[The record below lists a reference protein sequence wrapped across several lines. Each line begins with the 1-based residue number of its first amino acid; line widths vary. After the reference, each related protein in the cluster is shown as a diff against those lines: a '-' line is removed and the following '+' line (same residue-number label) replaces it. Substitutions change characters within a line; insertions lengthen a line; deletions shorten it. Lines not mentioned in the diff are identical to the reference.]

1 MTPADFQFLAKFLKD
16 QSGLALAEDK
26 GYLLESRLVPVA
38 RAHGLKSV
46 DEIAAEVR
54 AGRNQRLMN
63 AVVEA
68 MTTNES
74 FFFRDIKPFDQFKT
88 FVLPQMLARRAS
100 TKQLR
105 IWSAACSTGQEP
117 YTLAMLLTEAA
128 AQLQGWRVEIIATDI
143 APGVLAKARA
153 GLYSQFEVQR
163 GLPVQMLLKHFSQ
176 KAEGWE
182 IAPQLR
188 AMINFREF
196 NLLSDMKALGTFDVV
211 FCRNVLIYFDQLTK
225 SDVLARIRAQMRE
238 DGILYLGGAETV
250 LGVSESFRPVQGQ
263 RGLYAT
269 MDPAASI
276 WDRAAEAVQAAVPTT
291 GAGTAMAA
299 APLAAGARPAARA

>member
-1 MTPADFQFLAKFLKD
+1 VTPADFHLLAKFLKE

-46 DEIAAEVR
+46 DDVAAEVR

-74 FFFRDIKPFDQFKT
+74 FFFRDIKPFEQFKGV
-88 FVLPQMLARRAS
+88 VLPQMLARRAAA
-100 TKQLR
+100 KQLR

-117 YTLAMLLTEAA
+117 YTLAMLLNEAA

-143 APGVLAKARA
+143 APGVLAKARS

-182 IAPQLR
+182 IAPQLK

-196 NLLSDMKALGTFDVV
+196 NLLAEMKGLGVFDVV
-211 FCRNVLIYFDQLTK
+211 FCRNVLIYFDQPTK
-225 SDVLARIRAQMRE
+225 ADVLARMRAQMRE
-238 DGILYLGGAETV
+238 DAILYLGGAETV
-250 LGVSESFRPVQGQ
+250 LGISDAFRPVQAQ
-263 RGLYAT
+263 RGLYST
-269 MDPAASI
+269 SD
-276 WDRAAEAVQAAVPTT
+276 
-291 GAGTAMAA
+291 GAA
-299 APLAAGARPAARA
+299 ACWDQPTPATASTGGFSTVAMTTARPAKA

>member
-1 MTPADFQFLAKFLKD
+1 MTPADFQFLARFLKE

-38 RAHGLKSV
+38 RANGLKSIEDV
-46 DEIAAEVR
+46 VAAVR
-54 AGRNQRLMN
+54 AGSNKRLMA

-74 FFFRDIKPFDQFKT
+74 FFFRDIKPFEQFKT
-88 FVLPQMLARRAS
+88 IVMPQLIARRAA
-100 TKQLR
+100 TKQIR

-128 AQLQGWRVEIIATDI
+128 AQLQGWRIEIIGTDI

-163 GLPVQMLLKHFSQ
+163 GLPVQMLIKHFSQ

-182 IAPQLR
+182 IASQLR
-188 AMINFREF
+188 AMVNFREF
-196 NLLSDMKALGTFDVV
+196 NLLSDMRALGTFDVV
-211 FCRNVLIYFDQLTK
+211 LCRNVLIYFDQPTK
-225 SDVLARIRAQMRE
+225 ADVLARIRSQMR
-238 DGILYLGGAETV
+238 DDAILYLGGAETV
-250 LGVSESFRPVQGQ
+250 LGVSDAFRPVNGQ

-269 MDPAASI
+269 NHADGALWDHPTPANQSAASPAI
-276 WDRAAEAVQAAVPTT
+276 MP
-291 GAGTAMAA
+291 
-299 APLAAGARPAARA
+299 RPAARA

>member
-1 MTPADFQFLAKFLKD
+1 VTPADFQCLAKFLKE
-16 QSGLALAEDK
+16 QSGLSLSEDK

-46 DEIAAEVR
+46 DEVAAEVR
-54 AGRNQRLMN
+54 AGRNPRLMS

-74 FFFRDIKPFDQFKT
+74 FFFRDIKPFEQFKQ
-88 FVLPQMLARRAS
+88 FVLPQMLARRGA
-100 TKQLR
+100 TRQLR

-143 APGVLAKARA
+143 AAGVLAKARA

-182 IAPQLR
+182 IAPQLKS
-188 AMINFREF
+188 MISFREF
-196 NLLSDMKALGTFDVV
+196 NLLTDMKGLGAFDIV
-211 FCRNVLIYFDQLTK
+211 FCRNVLIYFDQPTK
-225 SDVLARIRAQMRE
+225 ADVLARMRAQMKE

-250 LGVSESFRPVQGQ
+250 LGISDVFRPVQNQ
-263 RGLYAT
+263 RGLYSTTDAAAT
-269 MDPAASI
+269 FWDKLSPPPPPAPAAPGL
-276 WDRAAEAVQAAVPTT
+276 APV
-291 GAGTAMAA
+291 MAA
-299 APLAAGARPAARA
+299 ARPAANG

>member
-1 MTPADFQFLAKFLKD
+1 MTPTDFQLLAKFLKE

-26 GYLLESRLVPVA
+26 GYLIESRLVPVA

-46 DEIAAEVR
+46 DDIAAEVR
-54 AGRNQRLMN
+54 VGRNKRLMA

-74 FFFRDIKPFDQFKT
+74 FFFRDIKPFEQFKT
-88 FVLPQMLARRAS
+88 IVMPQLLARRAA

-117 YTLAMLLTEAA
+117 YTLAMLLTEASV
-128 AQLQGWRVEIIATDI
+128 QLQGWRIEIIGTDI

-163 GLPVQMLLKHFSQ
+163 GLPVQMLVKHFSQ

-196 NLLSDMKALGTFDVV
+196 NLLSDMKPLGTFDVV
-211 FCRNVLIYFDQLTK
+211 FCRNVLIYFDQPTK
-225 SDVLARIRAQMRE
+225 ADVLTRIRERMKD

-250 LGVSESFRPVQGQ
+250 LGVSDAFRPVNAQ

-269 MDPAASI
+269 TD
-276 WDRAAEAVQAAVPTT
+276 
-291 GAGTAMAA
+291 
-299 APLAAGARPAARA
+299 AAGAVWDGAPPIAARPAVQPQESPLPSATVMRPAARA

>member
-1 MTPADFQFLAKFLKD
+1 MTPADFHLLAKFLKD
-16 QSGLALAEDK
+16 QSGLSLAEDK

-38 RAHGLKSV
+38 RAHGLKSI
-46 DEIAAEVR
+46 DEVAAEVK

-74 FFFRDIKPFDQFKT
+74 FFFRDIKPFDQFKQ
-88 FVLPQMLARRAS
+88 FVLPQMLARRSA
-100 TKQLR
+100 TRQLR

-128 AQLQGWRVEIIATDI
+128 AQLQGWRIEIVATDI
-143 APGVLAKARA
+143 APGVLAKARS

-182 IAPQLR
+182 IAPQLK

-196 NLLSDMKALGTFDVV
+196 NLLSDMKAFGVFDVV
-211 FCRNVLIYFDQLTK
+211 FCRNVLIYFDQPTK
-225 SDVLARIRAQMRE
+225 SDVLARLRAQMRE

-250 LGVSESFRPVQGQ
+250 LGISDAFRPVQSQ

-269 MDPAASI
+269 TDAVAACWDQTSAPSAAPA
-276 WDRAAEAVQAAVPTT
+276 
-291 GAGTAMAA
+291 AA
-299 APLAAGARPAARA
+299 APVAPALAGRPARA

>member
-16 QSGLALAEDK
+16 RSGLALAEDK

-46 DEIAAEVR
+46 DDIAAEVR
-54 AGRNQRLMN
+54 AGRNQRLMA

-88 FVLPQMLARRAS
+88 IVMPRLLARRAA

-128 AQLQGWRVEIIATDI
+128 AQLQGWRIEIVATDI

-196 NLLSDMKALGTFDVV
+196 NLLTDMKPFGVFDVV
-211 FCRNVLIYFDQLTK
+211 FCRNVLIYFDQTTK
-225 SDVLARIRAQMRE
+225 ADVLARIRERMKE

-250 LGVSESFRPVQGQ
+250 LGVSESFRPVNGQ
-263 RGLYAT
+263 RGLYAVT
-269 MDPAASI
+269 DPAGAI
-276 WDRAAEAVQAAVPTT
+276 WDEPP
-291 GAGTAMAA
+291 AA
-299 APLAAGARPAARA
+299 APQSAQSAPSMPLRPVARA

>member
-1 MTPADFQFLAKFLKD
+1 MTPTDFQLLAKFLKE

-26 GYLLESRLVPVA
+26 GYLIESRLVPVA

-46 DEIAAEVR
+46 DDIAAEVR
-54 AGRNQRLMN
+54 SGRNQRLLA

-74 FFFRDIKPFDQFKT
+74 FFFRDIKPFEQFKSI
-88 FVLPQMLARRAS
+88 VMPQLLARRAA

-117 YTLAMLLTEAA
+117 YTLAMLLTEASV
-128 AQLQGWRVEIIATDI
+128 QLQGWRIEIIGTDI

-163 GLPVQMLLKHFSQ
+163 GLPVQMLVKHFSQ

-188 AMINFREF
+188 AMISFREF

-211 FCRNVLIYFDQLTK
+211 FCRNVLIYFDQPTK
-225 SDVLARIRAQMRE
+225 ADVLSRIRERMRE

-250 LGVSESFRPVQGQ
+250 LGVSDAFRPVNGQ

-269 MDPAASI
+269 TD
-276 WDRAAEAVQAAVPTT
+276 
-291 GAGTAMAA
+291 
-299 APLAAGARPAARA
+299 AAGAVWDGAPPIVARPAVQPSASPLASATVLRPAARA

>member
-1 MTPADFQFLAKFLKD
+1 MTPADFQFLARYLKE

-38 RAHGLKSV
+38 RAHGLKSIDDV
-46 DEIAAEVR
+46 AAAVR
-54 AGRNQRLMN
+54 LGQNKRLM
-63 AVVEA
+63 ATVVEA

-74 FFFRDIKPFDQFKT
+74 FFFRDIKPFEQFKT
-88 FVLPQMLARRAS
+88 VVLPQLITRRSAA
-100 TKQLR
+100 KHIR

-117 YTLAMLLTEAA
+117 YTLAMLLIEAA

-163 GLPVQMLLKHFSQ
+163 GLPVQMLIKNFSQ

-182 IAPQLR
+182 IAPHLR

-196 NLLSDMKALGTFDVV
+196 NLLSEMRGLGTFDVV
-211 FCRNVLIYFDQLTK
+211 LCRNVLIYFDQPTK
-225 SDVLARIRAQMRE
+225 AGVLGRIRAQMRD

-250 LGVSESFRPVQGQ
+250 LGVSEAFRPVNGQ

-269 MDPAASI
+269 NHAEGAVWDQPTPVIANQSATAVPAA
-276 WDRAAEAVQAAVPTT
+276 
-291 GAGTAMAA
+291 
-299 APLAAGARPAARA
+299 LLRPAVRA

>member
-1 MTPADFQFLAKFLKD
+1 MTPADFQFLARYLKE

-38 RAHGLKSV
+38 RANGLKSV
-46 DEIAAEVR
+46 EDVAGAVR
-54 AGRNQRLMN
+54 AGSNKRLMA

-74 FFFRDIKPFDQFKT
+74 FFFRDIKPFEQFKT
-88 FVLPQMLARRAS
+88 VVLPQLIARRAA
-100 TKQLR
+100 TRQIR

-128 AQLQGWRVEIIATDI
+128 AQLQGWRIEIVATDI

-163 GLPVQMLLKHFSQ
+163 GLPVQMLIKHFSQ

-182 IAPQLR
+182 IASQLR
-188 AMINFREF
+188 AMVNFREF
-196 NLLSDMKALGTFDVV
+196 NLLSDMRGFGQFDVV
-211 FCRNVLIYFDQLTK
+211 LCRNVLIYFDQPTK
-225 SDVLARIRAQMRE
+225 TDVLGRIRAQMR
-238 DGILYLGGAETV
+238 DDAILYLGGAETV
-250 LGVSESFRPVQGQ
+250 LGVSESFRPVNGQ

-269 MDPAASI
+269 SHADGAAWDQPAPVASS
-276 WDRAAEAVQAAVPTT
+276 QP
-291 GAGTAMAA
+291 AGTVG
-299 APLAAGARPAARA
+299 PVLTRPAARA

>member
-1 MTPADFQFLAKFLKD
+1 MTPTDFQLLAKFLKE

-26 GYLLESRLVPVA
+26 GYLIESRLIPVA

-46 DEIAAEVR
+46 DDIAAEVR
-54 AGRNQRLMN
+54 AGRNQRLMA

-74 FFFRDIKPFDQFKT
+74 FFFRDIKPFEQFKT
-88 FVLPQMLARRAS
+88 VVMPQLLARRAA

-117 YTLAMLLTEAA
+117 YTLAMLLTEVS
-128 AQLQGWRVEIIATDI
+128 AQLQGWRIEIIGTDI

-163 GLPVQMLLKHFSQ
+163 GLPVQMLVKHFSQ

-196 NLLSDMKALGTFDVV
+196 NLLSDMKSLGTFDVV
-211 FCRNVLIYFDQLTK
+211 FCRNVLIYFDQPTK
-225 SDVLARIRAQMRE
+225 ADVLTRIRERMKD

-250 LGVSESFRPVQGQ
+250 LGVSDAFRPVNAQ

-269 MDPAASI
+269 TDAAGAV
-276 WDRAAEAVQAAVPTT
+276 WDGVPAVQAQTS
-291 GAGTAMAA
+291 
-299 APLAAGARPAARA
+299 PLSPATVMRPAVRA

>member
-1 MTPADFQFLAKFLKD
+1 MTPVDFQLLAKFLKE

-26 GYLLESRLVPVA
+26 SYLLESRLVPVA

-46 DEIAAEVR
+46 DDIAAEVR
-54 AGRNQRLMN
+54 AGRNRRLMA

-74 FFFRDIKPFDQFKT
+74 FFFRDIRPFEQFKMV
-88 FVLPQMLARRAS
+88 VLPRLLVRRAAS
-100 TKQLR
+100 KELR

-117 YTLAMLLTEAA
+117 YTLAMQLTEASA
-128 AQLQGWRVEIIATDI
+128 LLQGWRVEIIATDI

-163 GLPVQMLLKHFSQ
+163 GLPVQMLLKHFGQ
-176 KAEGWE
+176 KAESWE

-196 NLLSDMKALGTFDVV
+196 NLLSDMKGLGVFDVV
-211 FCRNVLIYFDQLTK
+211 FCRNVLIYFDQPTK
-225 SDVLARIRAQMRE
+225 AKVLETVAQQMAG
-238 DGILYLGGAETV
+238 DGMLYLGGAETV
-250 LGVSESFRPVQGQ
+250 LGITSRF
-263 RGLYAT
+263 
-269 MDPAASI
+269 
-276 WDRAAEAVQAAVPTT
+276 
-291 GAGTAMAA
+291 
-299 APLAAGARPAARA
+299 APLQTERGVYGLVTTPIMTRAFAEQPKLFDGETRSTLERYRSRNTIAH

>member
-1 MTPADFQFLAKFLKD
+1 MTPADFQTLARFLKEK
-16 QSGLALAEDK
+16 SGLALAEDK
-26 GYLLESRLVPVA
+26 GYLLESRLLPVA
-38 RAHGLKSV
+38 RAHGMKGLI
-46 DEIAAEVR
+46 DIAGEVR
-54 AGRNQRLMN
+54 LGRNQRLLA

-74 FFFRDIKPFDQFKT
+74 FFFRDIKPFEQFKSI
-88 FVLPQMLARRAS
+88 VLPRLLQRRAA
-100 TKQLR
+100 TKELR

-117 YTLAMLLTEAA
+117 YTIAMLLTEAA
-128 AQLQGWRVEIIATDI
+128 VQLQGWRVEIVATDI

-163 GLPVQMLLKHFSQ
+163 GLSVQMLLKHFSQ

-188 AMINFREF
+188 AMISFREF
-196 NLLSDMKALGTFDVV
+196 NLLSDMMPLGVFDVV
-211 FCRNVLIYFDQLTK
+211 LCRNVLIYFDHATK
-225 SDVLARIRAQMRE
+225 ADVLARIRERMRH

-250 LGVSESFRPVQGQ
+250 LGVSEAFRPVSGE

-269 MDPAASI
+269 TDAAGEV
-276 WDRAAEAVQAAVPTT
+276 WDARPV
-291 GAGTAMAA
+291 AA
-299 APLAAGARPAARA
+299 AAGVREPAVGTLKTAGGRL

>member
-1 MTPADFQFLAKFLKD
+1 MTPADFQLLARFLKD

-26 GYLLESRLVPVA
+26 GYLLESRLIPVA
-38 RAHGLKSV
+38 RSHGLKSIDDV
-46 DEIAAEVR
+46 VNEVR
-54 AGRNQRLMN
+54 AGRNQRLMA

-74 FFFRDIKPFDQFKT
+74 FFFRDIKPFEQFKT
-88 FVLPQMLARRAS
+88 IVLPQLLVRRAA
-100 TKQLR
+100 TRQLR

-117 YTLAMLLTEAA
+117 YTLAMLLTEAS
-128 AQLQGWRVEIIATDI
+128 AQLQGWRIEIIGTDI

-163 GLPVQMLLKHFSQ
+163 GLPVQLLIKHFSQ

-196 NLLSDMKALGTFDVV
+196 NLLADMKSLGQFDVV
-211 FCRNVLIYFDQLTK
+211 LCRNVLIYFDQPTK
-225 SDVLARIRAQMRE
+225 SDVLARIRAQMRD

-250 LGVSESFRPVQGQ
+250 LGVSEAFRPVNGQ

-269 MDPAASI
+269 TSDAGNA
-276 WDRAAEAVQAAVPTT
+276 WDGNAAV
-291 GAGTAMAA
+291 A
-299 APLAAGARPAARA
+299 APQPANASSPAIMTRPAVRA